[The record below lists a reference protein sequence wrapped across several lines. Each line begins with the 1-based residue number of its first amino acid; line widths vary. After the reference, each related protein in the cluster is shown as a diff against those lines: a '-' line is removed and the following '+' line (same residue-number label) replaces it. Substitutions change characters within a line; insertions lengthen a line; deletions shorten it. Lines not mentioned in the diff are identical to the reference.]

1 MEEAGVVSWWN
12 SEDGFFAQVEA
23 LVIICTLLFGI
34 QVVFGWWRRCS
45 SNVLIKVLLWLAYT
59 CNPVV
64 ATYTLGFISSS
75 LQAGCSPKT
84 SPHQVHAGFLL
95 LSSVSVFN
103 ALGSIFSMVVYYI
116 DDSQQYTRP
125 LVRHALYVLSMVA
138 ATRTALKHGDMS
150 SILWA
155 PSNLIVFLLWPQT
168 ILSTFTCIMANSC
181 TDKQSLH
188 LQDYMKNEH
197 MMSTANYDP
206 VTLEGYN
213 YLILDITVSQVWL
226 SEEGVFKGSAGTR
239 LKEICLSYA
248 LSRLLRQR
256 FFGAACPE
264 AKLQKTHDL
273 VFRGLLSNVQEEN
286 YQAAYR
292 VIETELAFTHDH
304 FFTTNPSF
312 GPLIV
317 VSAFHGAN
325 FFVLN
330 FITTYTFLRGDCSVI
345 VAIIMLVLLALHL
358 LQLYIYLSSDFAR
371 VVLASWSITLLR
383 DSIWSRILRVC
394 NKLPQL
400 FGCWQNKI
408 GQHSLLKDLHRR
420 SITADMMG
428 SLSLIAN
435 FLQPPPFPRGIC
447 NPGVKG
453 PEGTTLTCSIK
464 KAIAW
469 TLKSSDGHLS
479 NGASALE
486 RNGQLQL
493 SKEFL
498 LESHATDLLI
508 WHIATEYCDI
518 AQTLQRLQ
526 QVDFASDHHVAASLS
541 SYCAYLMAFVPELL
555 PDHQLETTAMFHRTR
570 KEALQHLQKDKTMQE
585 KYAKLSNYE
594 PLPLPPQP
602 DGQTAALDRNID
614 DVNIFE
620 KGILLGKR
628 LEGITDDGRRW
639 KILADF
645 WTEMILYIAPS
656 NNARDHI
663 QHLANG
669 GEFLTHLWALLTHA
683 GILERG
689 QRNVVN
695 AQNAGGNQP
704 HQDHAQGLQP
714 DQPHTEDTQ
723 NAVNHQEI
731 EEEADRGAHVHGY
744 GGFPNSP
751 AQGNYDSTASSSTN
765 NRPRVEI
772 V

>member
-1 MEEAGVVSWWN
+1 MEEV
-12 SEDGFFAQVEA
+12 GFFAQVEF
-23 LVIICTLLFGI
+23 LVIACTLLFAI
-34 QVVFGWWRRCS
+34 QVVFGWWRKCS
-45 SNVLIKVLLWLAYT
+45 SSVLIKYSLWLAYT
-59 CNPVV
+59 CIPFV
-64 ATYTLGFISSS
+64 ATYTLGYISSS
-75 LQAGCSPKT
+75 IHAGCSPKAL
-84 SPHQVHAGFLL
+84 PQQDVGFLF
-95 LSSVSVFN
+95 LSSVLVFN
-103 ALGSIFSMVVYYI
+103 ALGSIFSMVAYDV
-116 DDSQQYTRP
+116 DDSKQYTRP
-125 LVRHALYVLSMVA
+125 LVRHALCVLNMVA
-138 ATRTALKHGDMS
+138 ATRMALEQGDTGMMTS
-150 SILWA
+150 V
-155 PSNLIVFLLWPQT
+155 IVLLFWPQT
-168 ILSTFTCIMANSC
+168 ILSTFTCIMANGC
-181 TDKQSLH
+181 TDKQSLY

-197 MMSTANYDP
+197 MNTTNYDP

-226 SEEGVFKGSAGTR
+226 SEEGIFKGSAGTR
-239 LKEICLSYA
+239 LKEVCLSYA
-248 LSRLLRQR
+248 LSRLLRRR
-256 FFGAACPE
+256 FFGVAFPE

-273 VFRGLLSNVQEEN
+273 VFRGLLSNVEEEN
-286 YQAAYR
+286 YQAVYR
-292 VIETELAFTHDH
+292 VIETELSFTHDR
-304 FFTTNPSF
+304 FFITNPSF

-317 VSAFHGAN
+317 AASVGGAN
-325 FFVLN
+325 LLIINFLTIYTVLS
-330 FITTYTFLRGDCSVI
+330 GDRCAI
-345 VAIIMLVLLALHL
+345 VAVIMLVLLALHL

-371 VVLASWSITLLR
+371 VILASWSITLLK

-408 GQHSLLKDLHRR
+408 GQHSLLKDLHSR

-428 SLSLIAN
+428 SVSRIGN

-447 NPGVKG
+447 NPGIKG
-453 PEGTTLTCSIK
+453 PDGIPLTYGIK

-479 NGASALE
+479 NGASSLE

-498 LESHATDLLI
+498 LENHATDLLI

-518 AQTLQRLQ
+518 AQSLQRLR
-526 QVDFASDHHVAASLS
+526 QVDFASDHDVAASLS

-555 PDHQLETTAMFHRTR
+555 PDHQLETTALFHRTR
-570 KEALQHLQKDKTMQE
+570 KEALQHLQKDKTLE
-585 KYAKLSNYE
+585 DKYAKLSGNINHAQK
-594 PLPLPPQP
+594 PQ
-602 DGQTAALDRNID
+602 QNENIGKPASQ

-620 KGILLGKR
+620 KGIQLGKR

-689 QRNVVN
+689 QQNVVN
-695 AQNAGGNQP
+695 AQNAGANQP
-704 HQDHAQGLQP
+704 HQEQEQGLQP
-714 DQPHTEDTQ
+714 DQAHTEDAK
-723 NAVNHQEI
+723 NPVGHHEI
-731 EEEADRGAHVHGY
+731 EEEAATAGGQEADRGAHVDGNV
-744 GGFPNSP
+744 GFSSLP
-751 AQGNYDSTASSSTN
+751 AQGNYDSIASSSTN
-765 NRPRVEI
+765 NQPRVEI